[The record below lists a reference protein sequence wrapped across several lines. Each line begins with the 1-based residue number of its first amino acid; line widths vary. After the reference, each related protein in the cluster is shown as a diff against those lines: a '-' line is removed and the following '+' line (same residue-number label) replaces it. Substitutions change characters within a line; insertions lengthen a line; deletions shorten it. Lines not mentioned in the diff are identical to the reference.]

1 MLSFEKYINIDYTTS
16 IAYNKDYTSQK
27 IFTSITPIISQ
38 AKFGT
43 IYTQINFSVGQK
55 YKTMFYPSSLSYNE
69 AWTKSLIDM
78 YSPGKKNAENRAADI
93 KFLFNYFANEE
104 DKTGIRLSGLNFEA
118 FSKTNFQNK
127 KQKETQKMIDALKK
141 GDKIVTIG
149 GIHGTISSTKEQTVI
164 VKVDENTKI
173 EFSRSAIASVITD
186 KAETAS
192 GTEKAGAASEEKG
205 EKKSLFG
212 KIKKDNKKAE
222 ESSSE
227 K

>member
-1 MLSFEKYINIDYTTS
+1 MYSVTLLQAAATPQGSMLSMFLPLALIFVIFYI
-16 IAYNKDYTSQK
+16 
-27 IFTSITPIISQ
+27 FIIR
-38 AKFGT
+38 
-43 IYTQINFSVGQK
+43 
-55 YKTMFYPSSLSYNE
+55 P
-69 AWTKSLIDM
+69 
-78 YSPGKKNAENRAADI
+78 
-93 KFLFNYFANEE
+93 
-104 DKTGIRLSGLNFEA
+104 
-118 FSKTNFQNK
+118 QNK

-192 GTEKAGAASEEKG
+192 GAEKAGAASEEKG

-212 KIKKDNKKAE
+212 KTKKDNKKAE
-222 ESSSE
+222 ETSSE

>member
-1 MLSFEKYINIDYTTS
+1 MYSVTLLQAAATPQGSMLSMFLPLALIFVIFYI
-16 IAYNKDYTSQK
+16 
-27 IFTSITPIISQ
+27 FIIR
-38 AKFGT
+38 
-43 IYTQINFSVGQK
+43 
-55 YKTMFYPSSLSYNE
+55 P
-69 AWTKSLIDM
+69 
-78 YSPGKKNAENRAADI
+78 
-93 KFLFNYFANEE
+93 
-104 DKTGIRLSGLNFEA
+104 
-118 FSKTNFQNK
+118 QNK

-164 VKVDENTKI
+164 VRVDENTKI

-192 GTEKAGAASEEKG
+192 GTASEEKG

-212 KIKKDNKKAE
+212 KTKKDNKKAE
-222 ESSSE
+222 ETSSE